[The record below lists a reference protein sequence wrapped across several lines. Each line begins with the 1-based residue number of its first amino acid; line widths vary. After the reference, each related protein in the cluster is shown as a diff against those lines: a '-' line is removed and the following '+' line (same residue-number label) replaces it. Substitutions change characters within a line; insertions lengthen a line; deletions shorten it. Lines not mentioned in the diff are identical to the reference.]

1 MPYCYSI
8 LATGTHMSAGL
19 VCVFVA
25 RSPSL
30 NRMEREQYQAKR
42 KKGWLMGQVGQRW
55 PRVAKSRMHKL
66 LLAIWTSQD
75 PICSVQGYLGRLHR
89 RVLVFIYPNRAL
101 VTIGLG
107 PVAAIG

>member
-1 MPYCYSI
+1 
-8 LATGTHMSAGL
+8 MSAGL

-42 KKGWLMGQVGQRW
+42 KKERMADGAGWTK
-55 PRVAKSRMHKL
+55 VAKGSQVPYAQAAPGHLDLSRSHMQC
-66 LLAIWTSQD
+66 AGVS
-75 PICSVQGYLGRLHR
+75 GRPHR
-89 RVLVFIYPNRAL
+89 GVLVFIYPNRAL